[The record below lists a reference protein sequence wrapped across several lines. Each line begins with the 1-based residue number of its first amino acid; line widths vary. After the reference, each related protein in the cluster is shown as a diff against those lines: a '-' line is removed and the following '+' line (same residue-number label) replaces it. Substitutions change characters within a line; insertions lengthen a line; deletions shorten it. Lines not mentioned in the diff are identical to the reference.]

1 MRISDWSSDVC
12 SSDVDEMLVDQRFD
26 LGAGVGDVEGF
37 VLVAL
42 LVHLQQIAESACMP
56 PVSMPGRVRQDQV
69 QALQEFLE
77 INFEISAR
85 LDVLERPDGL
95 MHHGHLRF
103 RAGERLANESIDA
116 VHAKSMEVLQQP
128 LVTLSQDR
136 HRAHTFLEPL
146 DRKSTRLNYRH

>member
-12 SSDVDEMLVDQRFD
+12 SSDLDEMLFDQRFD

-42 LVHLQQIAESACMP
+42 LCHLQQIAEAACRP

-95 MHHGHLRF
+95 MPHGHLRF
-103 RAGERLANESIDA
+103 RAGERLANE
-116 VHAKSMEVLQQP
+116 
-128 LVTLSQDR
+128 
-136 HRAHTFLEPL
+136 
-146 DRKSTRLNYRH
+146 DRKSVV

>member
-1 MRISDWSSDVC
+1 
-12 SSDVDEMLVDQRFD
+12 
-26 LGAGVGDVEGF
+26 
-37 VLVAL
+37 
-42 LVHLQQIAESACMP
+42 
-56 PVSMPGRVRQDQV
+56 MPGRVRQDQV

-116 VHAKSMEVLQQP
+116 VHAKSMEVLQQA
-128 LVTLSQDR
+128 LVALFQDR
-136 HRAHTFLEPL
+136 QLAQTVLEPL
-146 DRKSTRLNYRH
+146 PEIALVLGAVDRKSTRLNSSH